1 MKYIFAVQ
9 LSSFLLM
16 GYMLSFTEEYIP
28 SVFTNDVAAFFAD
41 PVGIIFLV
49 SLIVAPIVYIL
60 EKE

>member
-1 MKYIFAVQ
+1 MKYIFVVQ

-16 GYMLSFTEEYIP
+16 AYTLSFTEEYIP
-28 SVFTNDVAAFFAD
+28 NVFTNDVAAFFAD
-41 PVGIIFLV
+41 PVSIIFFA

>member
-1 MKYIFAVQ
+1 MKYIFTVQ

-16 GYMLSFTEEYIP
+16 GYTLSFTEEYIP
-28 SVFTNDVAAFFAD
+28 RVFTNDVAAFFAD